1 MKKTFKDFLQQD
13 VSNVFVNQNEFAET
27 VIINGES
34 MEIVRDNDAV
44 NPSDTSK
51 QLATYDVLFHVASS
65 YFEYI
70 PQSEMLM
77 EFEREEYRIKSVSDN
92 LGMLTIGLSR
102 NDA

>member
-1 MKKTFKDFLQQD
+1 MNED
-13 VSNVFVNQNEFAET
+13 EFAET
-27 VIINGES
+27 VIINEQE
-34 MEIVRDNDAV
+34 MVIIRDNDAV

-70 PQSEMLM
+70 PQSEMMM
-77 EFEREEYRIKSVSDN
+77 EFEGVEYRIKSVSDN

-102 NDA
+102 VDS